1 MKRKSLFFG
10 LTLAL
15 ATVATTG
22 FAQTVPLAPE
32 NISIDY
38 NQHRRTSPAAAR
50 AVRSGTRNLGTS
62 NAVSNVAWA
71 HSDAISNL
79 GWATADMT
87 RATITEPW
95 DVTVSSIADVGN
107 TLISTV
113 ARGVVGVAS
122 LFTAPPPPMPTE

>member
-1 MKRKSLFFG
+1 
-10 LTLAL
+10 
-15 ATVATTG
+15 VATTG
-22 FAQTVPLAPE
+22 FAQSLPLVPQNL
-32 NISIDY
+32 SIDY

-79 GWATADMT
+79 GWATAAINHDWTWGAADIT
-87 RATITEPW
+87 RAVITDPWESTVNGAADIVRAAFTEPLN
-95 DVTVSSIADVGN
+95 I
-107 TLISTV
+107 V
-113 ARGVVGVAS
+113 ASGVASVAS